1 MEKSEKVA
9 TRFHWRRRLLQLIIL
24 GVALLFAMSMMGQRP
39 ENLGTLGGK
48 LYPCPTSP
56 NCVSTTAE
64 KESQRMECL
73 VFKGD
78 AQSAMTKLV
87 EVIDSMPRSR
97 VISQTENYLYVEF
110 SSLLFRFVD
119 DVEFLIDTKNDKI
132 DFRSASR
139 VGYSDMGTNRRR
151 MTTLS
156 KRFLK

>member
-1 MEKSEKVA
+1 
-9 TRFHWRRRLLQLIIL
+9 
-24 GVALLFAMSMMGQRP
+24 
-39 ENLGTLGGK
+39 
-48 LYPCPTSP
+48 
-56 NCVSTTAE
+56 
-64 KESQRMECL
+64 MECL

-119 DVEFLIDTKNDKI
+119 DVEFLIDTKNNKI

-139 VGYSDMGTNRRR
+139 VGYSDMGANRRR